1 MKRIFF
7 ASLLIFLTVSN
18 ISNAAKV
25 EKWMWARG
33 SLHAHTT
40 NSDGD
45 SPPQVVADWY
55 RENGYNFLAITDHE
69 KLTDPVP
76 LDNNP
81 NDNFILITG
90 EELAMPGKESPIHA
104 NAFGITE
111 TIKAPNR
118 TLNAGRSVRRLVETI
133 RDAGG
138 IPMVNHPNWEKGLLH
153 TDLLYIDGPYILE
166 IANMGNGSLNEG
178 NLARLSTEQIWDY
191 LLSNGKEVYA
201 AATDDMHS
209 IKDGPTGP
217 NGPGKG
223 WVVAKVPELTPKA
236 VLTALS
242 KGDFYA
248 STGVELEDYSFD
260 GERFYIKVRPKPGKS
275 YMIRFVGKWGSILQ
289 ETMGTSA
296 IYKVNRK
303 QEPNSYIRCKVICSD
318 ETVAW
323 TQAFRID

>member
-1 MKRIFF
+1 MNRIFF
-7 ASLLIFLTVSN
+7 TSLLLFFIAGT
-18 ISNAAKV
+18 ISSAAKV
-25 EKWMWARG
+25 EKWTWARG
-33 SLHAHTT
+33 SLHTHTT

-45 SPPQVVADWY
+45 SPPQVIADWY

-69 KLTDPVP
+69 KLTDPLP

-90 EELAMPGKESPIHA
+90 EELAMPGKGSPIHA

-153 TDLLYIDGPYILE
+153 IDLLYIDGPYILE

-178 NLARLSTEQIWDY
+178 NFARLSTEQIWDY

-201 AATDDMHS
+201 SATDDMHS

-223 WVVAKVPELTPKA
+223 WIVAKVPELTPKA

-296 IYKVNRK
+296 IYKVTGK